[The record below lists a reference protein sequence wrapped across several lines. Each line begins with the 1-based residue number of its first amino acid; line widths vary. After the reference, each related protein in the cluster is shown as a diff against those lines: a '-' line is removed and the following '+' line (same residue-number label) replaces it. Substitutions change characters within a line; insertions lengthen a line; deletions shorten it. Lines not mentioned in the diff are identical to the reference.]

1 MIPEDDEDM
10 KRLMKLLD
18 LKPIPANEVN
28 LTKEL
33 LNK

>member
-1 MIPEDDEDM
+1 MVSEDDEDM
-10 KRLMKLLD
+10 HKLMKLLD

-33 LNK
+33 LMK